1 MKRRLLAP
9 LVLCVALLT
18 QLLAPVSAA
27 GQMARMGSD
36 VDGVECEMHA
46 HHAGSKAAPVQA
58 PAGGAAQH
66 DHASCV
72 FCQLGASASPAFE
85 APAPDRVHAPAI
97 RIVFTPFEREIR
109 VFSFNRNAPARAPP
123 SFV

>member
-9 LVLCVALLT
+9 LILCVALLT
-18 QLLAPVSAA
+18 QLVAPVSAA
-27 GQMARMGSD
+27 GQMARMGSAA
-36 VDGVECEMHA
+36 DGVECEMHA

-58 PAGGAAQH
+58 PAGRVAKH

-85 APAPDRVHAPAI
+85 APVSDRVNAPATSFI
-97 RIVFTPFEREIR
+97 FTSFEREIR